1 MQKGRDRPLGVRTL
15 SQMLKQHFDAATG
28 RLDDLLDQYHLR
40 LASMHWLRRTV
51 ATEMI
56 GRGAQV
62 AVVQEDPG
70 AQQ

>member
-1 MQKGRDRPLGVRTL
+1 
-15 SQMLKQHFDAATG
+15 MLKQHFDAATG